1 MKKRWMNVLRVAIT
15 VAALAFLVLTV
26 DLRKVLGNLGEAN
39 LLYLGAAFLLFVFSL
54 GLRAYR
60 WFVLLQGLDPE
71 VPFGRLLRLYFV
83 GQFFSSFLPSGY
95 GGDVVRALELTQDTE
110 SSAAIGTVLLDRA
123 TGLLVNFAIG
133 LIVLP
138 FVAARMEP
146 WLVWLLIVVAGGGL
160 IAGAL
165 ILEGRLLRRIL
176 GWLSAKLS
184 LVRQGRMGKIC
195 AAIAGYAWRVILS
208 ILGGRLSRRI
218 TARLSARPSLPGK
231 GALVK
236 VYAAITGCGWP
247 AVLRALGVSVVF
259 NILNVVINWLCGQAL
274 DIGVDLGYFFVV
286 TPLLSVATL
295 VPSIGGWGIR
305 ENVSRALFAPTGAA
319 EDVSAALGASI
330 GLITLASGLV
340 GGVVHGVELLRGFL
354 RRPPEEDAR

>member
-1 MKKRWMNVLRVAIT
+1 MKKHWMNILRVAIT

-165 ILEGRLLRRIL
+165 ILEGRLLRRIT
-176 GWLSAKLS
+176 GWLPAKLS
-184 LVRQGRMGKIC
+184 LVGEGPLAKI
-195 AAIAGYAWRVILS
+195 
-208 ILGGRLSRRI
+208 
-218 TARLSARPSLPGK
+218 
-231 GALVK
+231 
-236 VYAAITGCGWP
+236 YAAITGCGWP
-247 AVLRALGVSVVF
+247 AILRAFGVSVAF

-354 RRPPEEDAR
+354 RRSPEEDVD

>member
-1 MKKRWMNVLRVAIT
+1 MKKHWMNILRVGIT
-15 VAALAFLVLTV
+15 VAALAFLVFTV
-26 DLRKVLGNLGEAN
+26 DLRKVLLNLGEAN
-39 LLYLGAAFLLFVFSL
+39 LLYLGTAFVLFVFSL

-110 SSAAIGTVLLDRA
+110 SSAAVGTVLLDRA

-146 WLVWLLIVVAGGGL
+146 WLVWSLVVVAGGGL
-160 IAGAL
+160 SAGAL
-165 ILEGRLLRRIL
+165 VLEGGLLRRVT
-176 GWLSAKLS
+176 GWLPAKIS
-184 LVRQGRMGKIC
+184 LVGEGPL
-195 AAIAGYAWRVILS
+195 A
-208 ILGGRLSRRI
+208 
-218 TARLSARPSLPGK
+218 
-231 GALVK
+231 K
-236 VYAAITGCGWP
+236 VYAAITGCGWR
-247 AVLRALGVSVVF
+247 AILRAFGVSVAF

-354 RRPPEEDAR
+354 RRSPEEDVD

>member
-1 MKKRWMNVLRVAIT
+1 MKKHWMNILRVAIT
-15 VAALAFLVLTV
+15 VAALAFLFLTV

-39 LLYLGAAFLLFVFSL
+39 LFYLGAAFLLFVFSL

-165 ILEGRLLRRIL
+165 ILEGRLLRRIT
-176 GWLSAKLS
+176 GWLPARLS
-184 LVRQGRMGKIC
+184 LVGEGPLAKI
-195 AAIAGYAWRVILS
+195 
-208 ILGGRLSRRI
+208 
-218 TARLSARPSLPGK
+218 
-231 GALVK
+231 
-236 VYAAITGCGWP
+236 YAAITGCGWP
-247 AVLRALGVSVVF
+247 AVLRAFGVSLAF
-259 NILNVVINWLCGQAL
+259 NVLNVVINWLCGQAL

-340 GGVVHGVELLRGFL
+340 GGVVHGVELLRGF
-354 RRPPEEDAR
+354 RRKPPEEGVD

>member
-1 MKKRWMNVLRVAIT
+1 MKKHWMNILRVGVT
-15 VAALAFLVLTV
+15 VAALVFLVLTV

-39 LLYLGAAFLLFVFSL
+39 LLYLGTAFLLFVFSL

-110 SSAAIGTVLLDRA
+110 SSAAVGTVLLDRA

-138 FVAARMEP
+138 FVATRMET
-146 WLVWLLIVVAGGGL
+146 WLVGSLIVVAGGGL

-165 ILEGRLLRRIL
+165 VLEGRLLRRIT
-176 GWLSAKLS
+176 GWLPAKLS
-184 LVRQGRMGKIC
+184 LVGEGPL
-195 AAIAGYAWRVILS
+195 A
-208 ILGGRLSRRI
+208 
-218 TARLSARPSLPGK
+218 
-231 GALVK
+231 K
-236 VYAAITGCGWP
+236 VYAAITGCGWR
-247 AVLRALGVSVVF
+247 AILRAFGVSVVF

-340 GGVVHGVELLRGFL
+340 GGIVHGVELLRGF
-354 RRPPEEDAR
+354 RRKPPEEDVD

>member
-1 MKKRWMNVLRVAIT
+1 MKKHWMNILRVAIT

-54 GLRAYR
+54 CLRAYR

-165 ILEGRLLRRIL
+165 ILEGRLLRRIT
-176 GWLSAKLS
+176 GWLPAKLS
-184 LVRQGRMGKIC
+184 LVGEGPL
-195 AAIAGYAWRVILS
+195 A
-208 ILGGRLSRRI
+208 RI
-218 TARLSARPSLPGK
+218 
-231 GALVK
+231 
-236 VYAAITGCGWP
+236 YAAITGCGWS
-247 AVLRALGVSVVF
+247 AILRAFGVSVAF
-259 NILNVVINWLCGQAL
+259 NVLNVVINWLCGQAL

-354 RRPPEEDAR
+354 RRPPEEDVD